1 MSYFLYFKRVTRLA
15 IIKVWLII
23 NIYNK
28 YNTDNQ
34 HRYESKYFH
43 EKDLNKIGLPLKT
56 IFELPYKGWSNTSSF
71 VIDVCKSKKFDL
83 V

>member
-1 MSYFLYFKRVTRLA
+1 M
-15 IIKVWLII
+15 I

-56 IFELPYKGWSNTSSF
+56 IFELPYKG
-71 VIDVCKSKKFDL
+71 
-83 V
+83 